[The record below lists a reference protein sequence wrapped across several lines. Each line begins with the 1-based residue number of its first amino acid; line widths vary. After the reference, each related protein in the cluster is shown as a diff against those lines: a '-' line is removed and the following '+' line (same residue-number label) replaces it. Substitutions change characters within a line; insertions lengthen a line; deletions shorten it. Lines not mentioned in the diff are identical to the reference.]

1 VWRECTSTANEK
13 KPPNDIRYVLD
24 IRCTYWGGGVL
35 RECTSTA
42 NKEKPPNDI
51 RCVLGIRCTL
61 YSGEGKRVQRI
72 RRNQRMMFNTFLLF
86 VVLIM
91 AWRER
96 TSTANKEKPTND
108 VRCVL
113 GIRCT

>member
-1 VWRECTSTANEK
+1 MERKRVQRIKRSQRMIFDTFLVFV
-13 KPPNDIRYVLD
+13 VLLGEVRD
-24 IRCTYWGGGVL
+24 GER
-35 RECTSTA
+35 TSTA